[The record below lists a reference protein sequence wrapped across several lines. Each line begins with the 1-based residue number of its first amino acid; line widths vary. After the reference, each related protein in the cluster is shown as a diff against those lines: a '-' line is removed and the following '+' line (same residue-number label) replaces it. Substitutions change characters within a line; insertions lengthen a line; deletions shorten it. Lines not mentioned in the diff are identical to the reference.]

1 MRKHSDPLNTPSME
15 AHWRCVQHL
24 HSCVF
29 ALLYS
34 ALAHHPPSPQ
44 HPKTRCQSP
53 CDAPRQR
60 GFDRSKTFKS
70 LPLSSTAAR
79 FNALYQK
86 RPPCSFRAS
95 SREVLSAGRF
105 RYNSLHSQR
114 APAVGSPTP
123 SATPVARPCESSE
136 ETLHAAPRGRR
147 WAPPTAQSDE
157 GGITITTFSVPAAL
171 ARS

>member
-105 RYNSLHSQR
+105 RYNSLHSKTFKSLPLSSTAARFNALYQKRPPCSFR
-114 APAVGSPTP
+114 ASSREVLSAGRFRYNSLHYHQQSAVVGS
-123 SATPVARPCESSE
+123 
-136 ETLHAAPRGRR
+136 
-147 WAPPTAQSDE
+147 
-157 GGITITTFSVPAAL
+157 
-171 ARS
+171 

>member
-105 RYNSLHSQR
+105 RYNSLHFELL
-114 APAVGSPTP
+114 AV
-123 SATPVARPCESSE
+123 PVAEPANEPAGTNSTQQHRCPLCRQGRMLLV
-136 ETLHAAPRGRR
+136 ETFE
-147 WAPPTAQSDE
+147 PPQ
-157 GGITITTFSVPAAL
+157 PAAFL
-171 ARS
+171 FFDTS

>member
-105 RYNSLHSQR
+105 RYNSLHYHQVSGSGTIW
-114 APAVGSPTP
+114 ASMVGQTISHYK
-123 SATPVARPCESSE
+123 V
-136 ETLHAAPRGRR
+136 
-147 WAPPTAQSDE
+147 TAKLGE
-157 GGITITTFSVPAAL
+157 GGMGVVYRPTDNSACTR
-171 ARS
+171 ARLYCQLHGQLY

>member
-105 RYNSLHSQR
+105 RYNSLHLPPSIVRQR
-114 APAVGSPTP
+114 PF
-123 SATPVARPCESSE
+123 CQSSE
-136 ETLHAAPRGRR
+136 ELQTPRPLSYHSLNRITGGKALLNLTATR
-147 WAPPTAQSDE
+147 WVEASLREA
-157 GGITITTFSVPAAL
+157 I
-171 ARS
+171 RSSLEKS